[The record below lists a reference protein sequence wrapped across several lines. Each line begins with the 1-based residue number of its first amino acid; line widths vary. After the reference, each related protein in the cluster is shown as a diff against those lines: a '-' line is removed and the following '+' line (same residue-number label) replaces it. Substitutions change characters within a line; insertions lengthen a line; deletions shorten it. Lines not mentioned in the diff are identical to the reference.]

1 MPLIPGLIAHVRHYK
16 AARED
21 LQNEA
26 KRKERSAPLDFG
38 PAFNLDDANLIGETM
53 KMFSVDL
60 PPLPDMPQMPG
71 MKPGQRLYKPPKAG
85 GG

>member
-38 PAFNLDDANLIGETM
+38 GALSIGDANTIGEAL
-53 KMFSVDL
+53 KMYDVEL

-71 MKPGQRLYKPPKAG
+71 MKPGERLYKPPKAG